1 MIKVAEAFVLEFWW
15 PFMLIFARIAAFVAA
30 IPIFGW
36 RGIPIV
42 VRVFFSFVFAL
53 LLTMNWEGQVVL
65 PVNDLEIFM
74 LVGRQVFTGLIMGFT
89 VYLFL
94 STFLMAGQFMDHKA
108 GLMMAGSFDPLFGGQ
123 VTILGQF
130 YYLMAVVL
138 YLTVNGHHILFLA
151 LGESFNLVPLTG
163 AFAGGEVLW
172 HYVRTFGF
180 VFLLAFQIAA
190 PVVIV
195 LWMLDLALGFLSRT
209 VPQIHVFIVGLPL
222 KVALVL
228 LVFMF
233 ILPMLGR
240 VMRDVFDLMARDLIL
255 VLRSWS

>member
-1 MIKVAEAFVLEFWW
+1 MAEAFFLEFWW

-30 IPIFGW
+30 IPLFGW

-42 VRVFFSFVFAL
+42 VRVLFSFVLAL
-53 LLTMNWEGQVVL
+53 LLTMNWEGQL
-65 PVNDLEIFM
+65 AFPPSDLELF
-74 LVGRQVFTGLIMGFT
+74 LALGRQIITGLILGFT

-123 VTILGQF
+123 VTIMGQF
-130 YYLMAVVL
+130 FYFMAVVL
-138 YLTVNGHHILFLA
+138 YLTVNGHHILFLS
-151 LGESFNLVPLTG
+151 LRESFYLIPLDG
-163 AFAGGEVLW
+163 AFAGGDIIW

-180 VFLLAFQIAA
+180 VFLLSFQIAA

-240 VMRDVFDLMARDLIL
+240 VMRDVFDLLARDMIL

>member
-1 MIKVAEAFVLEFWW
+1 MAEAYLLEFWW

-30 IPIFGW
+30 IPFFGW
-36 RGIPIV
+36 RGIPNL

-53 LLTMNWEGQVVL
+53 LLAINWEGQLAL
-65 PVNDLEIFM
+65 PLNDLEII
-74 LVGRQVFTGLIMGFT
+74 LALGRQILTGLMMGFT

-94 STFLMAGQFMDHKA
+94 SIFLMAGQFMDHKA

-123 VTILGQF
+123 VTIMGQF
-130 YYLMAVVL
+130 FYFMAVVL
-138 YLTVNGHHILFLA
+138 YLTVNGHHILFLS
-151 LGESFNLVPLTG
+151 LRESFNLIPLDG
-163 AFAGGEVLW
+163 VFAGGDVLW

-233 ILPMLGR
+233 ILPMLSR
-240 VMRDVFDLMARDLIL
+240 VMRDVFDMLARDMIL

>member
-1 MIKVAEAFVLEFWW
+1 MAEAFFLEFWW

-30 IPIFGW
+30 IPLFGW
-36 RGIPIV
+36 RGIPVV

-53 LLTMNWEGQVVL
+53 LLTMNWDGQLAL
-65 PVNDLEIFM
+65 PLTDLELF
-74 LVGRQVFTGLIMGFT
+74 LALGRQVITGLIMGFT

-94 STFLMAGQFMDHKA
+94 AAFLMAGQFMDHKA

-130 YYLMAVVL
+130 YYFMAVVF
-138 YLTVNGHHILFLA
+138 YLTVNGHHILFLS
-151 LGESFNLVPLTG
+151 LRESFNLIPLTG
-163 AFAGGEVLW
+163 AFADAEVLW

-222 KVALVL
+222 KVALVM
-228 LVFMF
+228 LVFML
-233 ILPMLGR
+233 ILPLVSR